1 MLLDSPELISPDSF
15 NLEDQIWTANGISDD
30 CLNVRW
36 LNEAGEE
43 GVDAVDF
50 VDAGFGFAPAVAFAF
65 VDHEFHIA
73 A

>member
-1 MLLDSPELISPDSF
+1 MLLVSCELISPESF
-15 NLEDQIWTANGISDD
+15 NLEDHIWTANGTSDG

-36 LNEAGEE
+36 LNEAGEK

-50 VDAGFGFAPAVAFAF
+50 VDSGFGFAPAVAFAF